1 MVSPVAWKRR
11 LCLRGNC
18 AARNT
23 TPWRVIH
30 QRKLV
35 STRASNFPRALT
47 YDLRGGNTTW
57 NPDEEIRTVTY
68 DNLHLPR
75 SVVVEI
81 TRKATKAERVS
92 RISPPSRETE
102 GHAHWFFWW
111 RMRWVSSTFTWRHL
125 GMCLDTRGNFSSFH
139 LRFCG
144 RHRRY
149 LEIQKRNK
157 NC

>member
-30 QRKLV
+30 RRKLV
-35 STRASNFPRALT
+35 STRPGNFPRALT

-57 NPDEEIRTVTY
+57 NPDEEIRAVTY

-81 TRKATKAERVS
+81 TREATKAERAS
-92 RISPPSRETE
+92 RTSPPRRETE
-102 GHAHWFFWW
+102 ECAHWFFWR
-111 RMRWVSSTFTWRHL
+111 RMRWVSNTFTRRHL
-125 GMCLDTRGNFSSFH
+125 DMCLDTRGNFSS
-139 LRFCG
+139 LRLQFCPC
-144 RHRRY
+144 HRRWH
-149 LEIQKRNK
+149 LEI
-157 NC
+157 